1 MPNAPL
7 KSGIVSGPAI
17 GSLDSPTMPKG
28 LFILDPH
35 AFELIYGDVLRAK
48 ISRRV
53 NLVPEN
59 HTKVSILENPSVLA
73 DVDVIFSGWGAPV
86 MDAAFLAAAPKLK
99 AVFYGAGSI
108 KAITPDAFWQRGI
121 AVTSAYAMNAVPVS
135 EFTLASILLSLKR
148 TWYYALETKRLGA
161 YPEKIK
167 PPGAYGTK
175 VGLISFGM
183 IGRLVRERLKPFD
196 LDVWVYDPFLQAEQ
210 AAEFNVTPASLD
222 DVFANCDVVSL
233 HTPWLK
239 ETENMICGRHFELMK
254 PGSTF
259 LNTARGAIVNEP
271 EMLEVLARR
280 PDITAMLDVTWPE
293 PPVAGSPLF
302 SLPNVVLTPH
312 IAGSQENECRRMGQ
326 LMVDEYDRWSKGEP
340 MRWAISKEKAAI
352 LA

>member
-1 MPNAPL
+1 
-7 KSGIVSGPAI
+7 
-17 GSLDSPTMPKG
+17 MPKG
-28 LFILDPH
+28 LILLESH
-35 AFELIYGDVLRAK
+35 AYELIYGETLRAK

-53 NLVPEN
+53 DLVPGL
-59 HTKVSILENPSVLA
+59 HTKESIQANPSLLA
-73 DVDVIFSGWGAPV
+73 DVEVIFTGWGAPE
-86 MDAAFLAAAPKLK
+86 MNAEFLAAAPKLR

-108 KAITPDAFWQRGI
+108 KAMTPDAFWERNI

-161 YPEKIK
+161 YPEKVK

-183 IGRLVRERLKPFD
+183 IGRLVRERLLPFN
-196 LDVWVYDPFLQAEQ
+196 LDVWVYDPFLTPEQ
-210 AAEFNVTPASLD
+210 AAEFNVTLVSLD
-222 DVFANCDVVSL
+222 DIFRHCDVVSL

-239 ETENMICGRHFELMK
+239 QTEGMIQGKHFELMK
-254 PGSTF
+254 SGATF

-271 EMLEVLARR
+271 EMIQVLARR
-280 PDITAMLDVTWPE
+280 PEVTALLDVTWPE
-293 PPVAGSPLF
+293 PPVPGSPLY

-312 IAGSQENECRRMGQ
+312 IAGSQETECRRMGQ
-326 LMVDEYDRWSKGEP
+326 LMVDEFDRWAKGEP
-340 MRWAISKEKAAI
+340 MRWAISKDKAAI